1 MHDLNCN
8 EIEWL
13 CSRITSLQDE
23 LTHHIDRLFKSNQP
37 GAVKA
42 YCSFFSEKTSLTPEQ
57 TISDCCERLLSLA
70 NSKNIL
76 ADLSEYVHIQ
86 ELLESAHRNASSS
99 CDLNELTSRRELL
112 ISKLLTYGI
121 TENWLLLHGLASHT
135 SNNDQQST
143 CDTDLITYT
152 KIKGGVRIDGAQVSG
167 DVVLPN
173 FINDQPVL
181 RIGEGAFSRKK
192 NISSIVLPRY
202 LLGIER
208 NAFSYTNITQITIPN
223 SVDTIGE
230 KAFYS
235 CKQLQHITLSES
247 VRHIKARAFF
257 GCELL
262 TTISIPHG
270 VTYIGDEAFENC
282 RKLKSIKIPSSVS
295 RLGSG
300 IVPPKTIIYCESGS
314 RASRYVAE
322 SYKQKQKPLD
332 AYAQDHLTT
341 TPPV

>member
-57 TISDCCERLLSLA
+57 TITDCCEKLLSLA

-86 ELLESAHRNASSS
+86 ELLESAYRNASSS
-99 CDLNELTSRRELL
+99 CDLDELASRREL
-112 ISKLLTYGI
+112 ITSKLLTYGI
-121 TENWLLLHGLASHT
+121 SENWLLLHGLT
-135 SNNDQQST
+135 SPTLNNDQQSA
-143 CDTDLITYT
+143 CDTGLIAYT
-152 KIKGGVRIDGAQVSG
+152 KIKGGVRIDGAKVTG
-167 DVVLPN
+167 DVVLPD
-173 FINDQPVL
+173 FINGQPVL

-208 NAFSYTNITQITIPN
+208 NAFSYTNIAQITIPN

-262 TTISIPHG
+262 TAISIPDG

-300 IVPPKTIIYCESGS
+300 IVPQRTIIYCESGS

-322 SYKQKQKPLD
+322 TYKQKQKPLD
-332 AYAQDHLTT
+332 AYDQDHLTT
-341 TPPV
+341 TPRV